1 VVIRSI
7 LSRSVVTRALLVA
20 FVVSLLPSPVWADG
34 ITDAS
39 KSPSLQAAMTK
50 VVQRELA
57 KEPAQRR
64 PERTNASRVRAQSTS
79 STNESPSFFKTKTG
93 VIVLGIMAA
102 GVGYAIYS
110 TQNDR
115 INSPGR
121 E

>member
-20 FVVSLLPSPVWADG
+20 FVVSVLPSPIWADG
-34 ITDAS
+34 ITNSS
-39 KSPSLQAAMTK
+39 KSPNLQAAMTK

-64 PERTNASRVRAQSTS
+64 LERTSAVRAQNTS
-79 STNESPSFFKTKTG
+79 STSESTSFFKSRTG
-93 VIVLGIMAA
+93 LIVIAVMAV

-121 E
+121 Q